1 MKFTDILTPERIIH
15 RLESKDRHAVL
26 RELVERG
33 FLGEGADAGLSREDE
48 ERVVRVLEERE
59 QLGSTGIKDGL
70 AIPHGKLEGLPGL
83 VACMGLHEEGID
95 FGALDHQPSHIFI
108 VLLAPEA
115 AGGLHLKALARISRL
130 FSDPSFHKRLLE
142 CKDRAAIYDEVAT
155 EDARY

>member
-1 MKFTDILTPERIIH
+1 MKFTDILTPERIIP
-15 RLESKDRHAVL
+15 RLEATDRDAVL
-26 RELVERG
+26 RELVQRG
-33 FLGEGADAGLSREDE
+33 FLASGADAGLATEDE
-48 ERVVRVLEERE
+48 ERVLRVLEERE

-83 VACMGLHEEGID
+83 VTCLGVSQAGID

-108 VLLAPEA
+108 VLLAPEG

-130 FSDPSFHKRLLE
+130 FSDPAFHRRLLE
-142 CKDRAAIYDEVAT
+142 APDRGALFDEVAL

>member
-15 RLESKDRHAVL
+15 RLESQDRHAVL

-33 FLGEGADAGLSREDE
+33 FLGEGANAGLSKEDE
-48 ERVVRVLEERE
+48 DRVVKVLEERE

-83 VACMGLHEEGID
+83 VACMGLSEDGID
-95 FGALDHQPSHIFI
+95 FGALDHQPSHVFI

-130 FSDPSFHKRLLE
+130 FSDPSFHRRLLE
-142 CKDRAAIYDEVAT
+142 CQDRAAIYDEVAT